1 MKTISKKE
9 YSRLVKKHSQNSPVF
24 TDTLKAFVVGGI
36 ICTIGQAFRNFYF
49 SKGLNTDLTGT
60 ATCISLI
67 LIAAILTALNIF
79 DKIAKF
85 AGAGTLVPITGFAN
99 AMVSPAL
106 EFKTEG
112 FVLGLGTKIFAI
124 AGPVIV
130 YGTAASVIYGIIYYF
145 ISMFMT

>member
-67 LIAAILTALNIF
+67 LIASILTALNIF

-99 AMVSPAL
+99 AVVSPCM

-112 FVLGLGTKIFAI
+112 LVLGTASRMFVV
-124 AGPVIV
+124 AGPVIA
-130 YGTAASVIYGIIYYF
+130 YGTISSIIAGLIYYF
-145 ISMFMT
+145 LGA

>member
-49 SKGLNTDLTGT
+49 SKGLDTNLTGT

-99 AMVSPAL
+99 AVVSPCM

-112 FVLGLGTKIFAI
+112 LVLGTASRMFVV
-124 AGPVIV
+124 AGPVIA
-130 YGTAASVIYGIIYYF
+130 YGTISSIIAGLIYYF
-145 ISMFMT
+145 LGA

>member
-1 MKTISKKE
+1 MKTVSKKG
-9 YSRLVKKHSQNSPVF
+9 YSELVKKHSENSPILS
-24 TDTLKAFVVGGI
+24 DTSKAFIVGGI
-36 ICTIGQAFRNFYF
+36 ICTIGQFFRNFYF
-49 SKGLNTDLTGT
+49 SRGLDTTLTGT

-99 AMVSPAL
+99 SVVSPCM

-112 FVLGLGTKIFAI
+112 LILGTASRMFVV
-124 AGPVIV
+124 AGPVIA
-130 YGTAASVIYGIIYYF
+130 YGTISSIIAGLIYYF
-145 ISMFMT
+145 LGA